1 MDNEL
6 QKVRSENDRLNALY
20 LKEIADRKLAEELL
34 VQQND
39 HLSKLNQFSVDLAM
53 LSSEDSLEGLIA
65 KRLKE
70 ISGAKVA
77 MISSYDILTR
87 TMAT

>member
-1 MDNEL
+1 M
-6 QKVRSENDRLNALY
+6 QIVRSEYNLLSSLY
-20 LKEIADRKLAEELL
+20 NKEIADRKLAEDLL

-39 HLSKLNQFSVDLAM
+39 NLSKLNQFSVDISM
-53 LSSEDSLEGLIA
+53 LSSEDSLEELIV

-77 MISSYDILTR
+77 VAGGTPY
-87 TMAT
+87 A